1 MRNVAK
7 TQGSE
12 KVFEK
17 TDRKLHHTTKQTIY
31 ESLYPNNTR
40 CQKQNNMSGTNSST
54 NSDKNDRNGKFAAV
68 DTTKTAAAAALSL
81 NDDTNTSI
89 DVEEDYPD
97 SDQFRIVKDYLL
109 KFPYVKTTTSNGNII
124 DKDNGNNI
132 NPAIKAALDGLDKEI
147 AKRQRDVRL
156 RRKFAAATTTTTTS
170 SKNKSS
176 SGSTLQNSLM
186 EDSDDV
192 VVVDAGAGQSTNNN
206 NITDKNK
213 ILGGDETMDTTDDW
227 QDVNTL
233 QSASGSPSAS
243 GMLEEE
249 DEDGH
254 GGHHPTSASSN
265 ISFLGKV
272 LAQEAVTAISS
283 HNVRVKSPGAALA
296 VAFHACLRSE
306 MLGFACT
313 GVPEEHIISIN
324 NINTQNQSKKKKK
337 NSLAFAPPVREL
349 PKTQFLP
356 SNWESTKPNTS
367 DYVSMRYRKNGT
379 GALVLTVNV
388 IVTGTTGSS
397 TGDNSSPTVDI
408 YFAPANSKEPSPV
421 VLSFSLDEHFNM
433 DSWEAAKKSTG
444 GGSFYTSGLPP
455 SLHYKSLA
463 TMLTKFCQTFD
474 LGLVR
479 DDANVSSEA
488 GMVDCAS
495 GIGCGVSTSKK
506 MKSDD
511 PSGSIA
517 GGPIHIMSPPTA
529 TPPTTTAQQ
538 APPNLG
544 KDGRVQFPSAK
555 GEQKNNNPNDVDW
568 KSGRMPSTLDQAFPN
583 VNGGMA
589 KPGGDFSGDL
599 LPAGLQ
605 DPRFVSGRGH
615 GGRMGGNMMGPNHPM
630 FTGGGSSGMNGPPI
644 GGPGSMQ
651 PRFDPFYPA
660 GIDDGGNGDLPFGPG
675 GGPPQPPGPKNNN
688 NHLNRPSRRGE
699 PNPDHLPPPNSLGGG
714 GNDHM
719 FM

>member
-1 MRNVAK
+1 MKKCSKNRSKASPQNRSAIP
-7 TQGSE
+7 TTIFTRINQHQ
-12 KVFEK
+12 
-17 TDRKLHHTTKQTIY
+17 HHTPKQT
-31 ESLYPNNTR
+31 T
-40 CQKQNNMSGTNSST
+40 MSGTKSNI
-54 NSDKNDRNGKFAAV
+54 NRNKNTGNGQLAAI
-68 DTTKTAAAAALSL
+68 DTAKTAAVTAPL
-81 NDDTNTSI
+81 NDDNNTSI
-89 DVEEDYPD
+89 DAEVDYPD

-109 KFPYVKTTTSNGNII
+109 NCPYVTTTTSNGNII
-124 DKDNGNNI
+124 DKDNGI

-156 RRKFAAATTTTTTS
+156 QRKFATATTTVS

-176 SGSTLQNSLM
+176 SGSSLQNSLM

-192 VVVDAGAGQSTNNN
+192 VVVDAGVGQSTQND
-206 NITDKNK
+206 ITDKTK
-213 ILGGDETMDTTDDW
+213 TPGGGGGDIMDTTDDW

-243 GMLEEE
+243 GMLEEGV
-249 DEDGH
+249 DDNG
-254 GGHHPTSASSN
+254 TNRSSASSN

-283 HNVRVKSPGAALA
+283 HNVRVKSPAAALA

-306 MLGFACT
+306 TLGFACT
-313 GVPEEHIISIN
+313 GVPDEHIISIN
-324 NINTQNQSKKKKK
+324 NSTTQSQPKKKK

-367 DYVSMRYRKNGT
+367 NDISMRYRKNGT
-379 GALVLTVNV
+379 GALILTVNV

-397 TGDNSSPTVDI
+397 STGDNSSPTVYI
-408 YFAPANSKEPSPV
+408 YFAPANSKELSPV
-421 VLSFSLDEHFNM
+421 VLSFGLDEHFNM
-433 DSWEAAKKSTG
+433 DSWEAAKKSAG
-444 GGSFYTSGLPP
+444 GGSFSTLGLPP
-455 SLHYKSLA
+455 SLHYKFLA

-474 LGLVR
+474 LGLVK
-479 DDANVSSEA
+479 DDAHISSEA
-488 GMVDCAS
+488 VMVDCSS
-495 GIGCGVSTSKK
+495 GVGCGVNTSKK
-506 MKSDD
+506 MKSGD

-517 GGPIHIMSPPTA
+517 GGPIHITSRPTA
-529 TPPTTTAQQ
+529 TPPTVTAQH
-538 APPNLG
+538 APSNLG
-544 KDGRVQFPSAK
+544 QDGRVQFPSAK
-555 GEQKNNNPNDVDW
+555 GEQKNKNPDDVDW
-568 KSGRMPSTLDQAFPN
+568 KGGRMPSTLDQAFPDA
-583 VNGGMA
+583 NGGTA

-630 FTGGGSSGMNGPPI
+630 FTGGGGSGMNGPPV

-660 GIDDGGNGDLPFGPG
+660 GIDGGGNGDLPFGPG
-675 GGPPQPPGPKNNN
+675 GGPPYPPGTNNN
-688 NHLNRPSRRGE
+688 NSNNLNRPSHRGE